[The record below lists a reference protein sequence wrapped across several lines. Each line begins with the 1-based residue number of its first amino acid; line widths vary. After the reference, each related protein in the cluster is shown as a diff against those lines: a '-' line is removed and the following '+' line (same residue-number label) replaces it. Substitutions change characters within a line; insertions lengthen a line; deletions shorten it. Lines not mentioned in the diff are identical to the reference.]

1 MDTKERIVSLR
12 LIAKAKRHP
21 TFARTIGVM
30 NLNGCLSKGGKR
42 MKAKET
48 LLSEDRV
55 KEILGIDDFR
65 T

>member
-30 NLNGCLSKGGKR
+30 YLNGYLSKGGK
-42 MKAKET
+42 ENE
-48 LLSEDRV
+48 SEGNSAVGRSCERDPGHR
-55 KEILGIDDFR
+55 
-65 T
+65 